1 MTKLRPLLKLLK
13 RLFQDPMVP
22 GAFVCIE
29 ETLVPFRSR
38 LKFIQYNAS
47 KRHKFGTKLLKLCLE
62 GGYVGMR
69 LAIGTWGRASI
80 AGHSMCACQAK

>member
-38 LKFIQYNAS
+38 LKFIQYIAS

-62 GGYVGMR
+62 GGYTYGFN
-69 LAIGTWGRASI
+69 IYCG
-80 AGHSMCACQAK
+80 KE